1 MGIEREYG
9 ITMSNALEKF
19 IESEIPEDVIWKDKM
34 IELVTKAFNLAE
46 MLQLHDKQVQDCEFR
61 VYGISNTIGLEKD
74 VVNMSDE
81 EWVDLAEQ
89 FGYISTLNTF
99 IDNVNNG
106 VVAKDYPHLQFRVIP
121 VGYYRKTANSPKEV
135 DIVPTNKLHYI
146 IRGK

>member
-1 MGIEREYG
+1 MGVERKNG

-46 MLQLHDKQVQDCEFR
+46 MLQLHDKQIQDCEFR

-106 VVAKDYPHLQFRVIP
+106 VVAKDYPHLQFRVVP
-121 VGYYRKTANSPKEV
+121 VGYYRKTANSPREV
-135 DIVPTNKLHYI
+135 DVVPKKSIKYI
-146 IRGK
+146 IRD